1 LHPAPSIILFTTA
14 SGAGYGLLFLL
25 GLGAPLGLIPS
36 WRWLGLSGLALALG
50 LITLG
55 LLASTR
61 HLAHPERAWRAVTQV
76 RTSWL
81 SREGAM
87 ALITYVPTLVLG
99 FGWVVSEKTSGWF
112 ALCGLLAALGAVSTV
127 YCTGMIYA
135 SLKPVR
141 EWHQPLVAPIYLAFA
156 LLSGALLAHLL
167 LTLLGAPR
175 GLVGGLAIFAVLLAF
190 GLKIQYWRTIDVLG
204 PGSTPESATGLGS
217 FGKVRMIEAP
227 HTQTNYLLTE
237 MGFAVARKH
246 ARRLRFLAYTLGA
259 GGAALLTVLALASAG
274 AFASALALLAAL
286 SGLTGVAIERWL
298 FFAEATHTLML
309 YYGRPERPAGS
320 RRD

>member
-1 LHPAPSIILFTTA
+1 MHPAPSIILFTTL

-36 WRWLGLSGLALALG
+36 GRWLGLSGLALALG

-55 LLASTR
+55 LLASAR

-81 SREGAM
+81 SREGVM
-87 ALITYVPTLVLG
+87 ALITYVPTLILG
-99 FGWVVSEKTSGWF
+99 LGWVALERTGGWF
-112 ALCGLLAALGAVSTV
+112 ALWGLLAALSAALTV

-167 LTLLGAPR
+167 LILFGAPR
-175 GLVGGLAIFAVLLAF
+175 ALVAAVAIIGALLAF
-190 GLKIQYWRTIDVLG
+190 GLKTLYWRTIDDLG
-204 PGSTPESATGLGS
+204 PGSTPESATGLGAL
-217 FGKVRMIEAP
+217 GKVRMIEPP

-246 ARRLRFLAYTLGA
+246 ARKLRFLGYALGA
-259 GGAALLTVLALASAG
+259 GGAALLTLLALASAG
-274 AFASALALLAAL
+274 PFAGMLALLAAL
-286 SGLTGVAIERWL
+286 FGLMGIVIERWL
-298 FFAEATHTLML
+298 FFAEATHTVML
-309 YYGRPERPAGS
+309 YYGREPTRPRG
-320 RRD
+320 D